1 MVALVLLLG
10 GLLLLAF
17 PGAARH
23 LGCTL
28 DPAEWSRLCAR
39 TLIGG
44 AVVVEASLVVFALPT
59 GLRAIGVSS
68 LAAACERM
76 LAPLAPGGPL
86 AGWSAAA
93 VAVALPVLTGL
104 GVLRA
109 RRHQRRFHV
118 EPWLG
123 DHEPFAGHDC
133 VVLPTG
139 ELFAVSV
146 DGFPSQIVV
155 SQGLVDALSAEELS
169 AVLRHEAAH
178 LEQRHGRFLLLATA
192 LEYSLALVPFVGR
205 SARALRVGL
214 ERWADEAAAEE
225 RGSSRAVVREA
236 LLGVTWARVNPAV
249 GAFGAADCVAER
261 LDALEGEPA
270 HPSPLRRAAVYLP
283 AVALFVGVVV
293 ALGVWASDAR
303 AVLAMAGTCPA

>member
-1 MVALVLLLG
+1 MAFVLLLA

-17 PGAARH
+17 PGAARR
-23 LGCTL
+23 LGRTL
-28 DPAEWSRLCAR
+28 DPAEWSHLCAA

-44 AVVVEASLVVFALPT
+44 AVVVEVSLVLFALPT
-59 GLRAIGVSS
+59 GLRAVGVSS

-76 LAPLAPGGPL
+76 LAPLAPGGHI

-93 VAVALPVLTGL
+93 VAVALPVLTGI

-123 DHEPFAGHDC
+123 GHQAFAGHDL
-133 VVLPTG
+133 VVLPTD

-146 DGFPSQIVV
+146 DGFPSQIVL
-155 SQGLVDALSAEELS
+155 SQGLVDVLSASELS

-178 LEQRHGRFLLLATA
+178 LEHRHGRFLLLATA
-192 LEYSLALVPFVGR
+192 LEHGFALVPFVGR
-205 SARALRVGL
+205 SIRALRAGL
-214 ERWADEAAAEE
+214 ERWADEAAAGE
-225 RGSSRAVVREA
+225 RGSSRLVVRDA
-236 LLGVTWARVNPAV
+236 LLGVTWALVNPAV
-249 GAFGAADCVAER
+249 AAFGAADCVVER

-270 HPSPLRRAAVYLP
+270 QPSALRRAAIYLP
-283 AVALFVGVVV
+283 AVAVPVAVVV
-293 ALGVWASDAR
+293 ALGVWAGDAR